1 MIKIIHMVINRCN
14 KIRWNHLKW
23 KKIGESYVGK
33 DFTVVSPER
42 ISIGDKFYAENNL
55 SLQAW
60 TKYQN
65 QIFTPEI
72 EIGDNVSMMGNC
84 QISCCNRI
92 IIGDGCLFGDNVFI
106 TDNFHGDNSRE
117 QLKIPPINRPLD
129 VRGEVRI
136 GKNVW
141 VGRNVCIMPG
151 VSIGDGAVIGAN
163 AVVTKDIPAFSVAVG
178 IPARIVKQ
186 YEEEE

>member
-1 MIKIIHMVINRCN
+1 MINRITN
-14 KIRWNHLKW
+14 LINRMRWNHLKW
-23 KKIGESYVGK
+23 KKIGKSIIGK
-33 DFTVVSPER
+33 NYSIISPDR
-42 ISIGDKFYAENNL
+42 ISIGDNFYAEDNL
-55 SLQAW
+55 KIQAW

-65 QIFTPEI
+65 QTFTPSI
-72 EIGDNVSMMGNC
+72 EIGNNVSMMGNC

-117 QLKIPPINRPLD
+117 QLTIPPINRPLD

-141 VGRNVCIMPG
+141 IGRNVCIMPG

-163 AVVTKDIPAFSVAVG
+163 AVVTKDVPAYSVAVG
-178 IPARIVKQ
+178 VPAIIVNKK
-186 YEEEE
+186 